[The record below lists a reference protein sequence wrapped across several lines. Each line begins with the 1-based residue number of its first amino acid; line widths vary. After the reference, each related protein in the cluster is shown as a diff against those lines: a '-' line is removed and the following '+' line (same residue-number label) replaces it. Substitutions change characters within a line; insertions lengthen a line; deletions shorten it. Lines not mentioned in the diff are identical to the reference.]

1 MNRPIAAAMRP
12 VTCGQISATLCA
24 NGSGAEIAPSS
35 CDDST
40 TPSDAG
46 RRVERRQRRLGE
58 QRVGRQARQRLGD
71 VGVVQQRHHV
81 VGVGRREIGAI
92 SDTSI
97 DQKKANSS
105 QTDSAASAAVA
116 AERNTT
122 ENSSAS
128 ASQTPP

>member
-1 MNRPIAAAMRP
+1 MSVASAVSANRVLGDRRDSA
-12 VTCGQISATLCA
+12 SATLALCSSDITSS
-24 NGSGAEIAPSS
+24 GSAGA
-35 CDDST
+35 T
-40 TPSDAG
+40 
-46 RRVERRQRRLGE
+46 
-58 QRVGRQARQRLGD
+58 
-71 VGVVQQRHHV
+71 
-81 VGVGRREIGAI
+81 IGAI

-128 ASQTPP
+128 ASQTPL